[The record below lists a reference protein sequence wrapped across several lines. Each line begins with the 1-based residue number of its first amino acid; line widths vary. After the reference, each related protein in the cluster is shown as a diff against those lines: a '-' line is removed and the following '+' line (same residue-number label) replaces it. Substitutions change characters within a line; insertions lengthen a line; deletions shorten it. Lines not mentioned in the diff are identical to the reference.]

1 MFRLAWGWG
10 DLAFWQ
16 RDFVSGADR
25 IAWVRAHINLFYAGF
40 LGKIEF

>member
-10 DLAFWQ
+10 YLVLWQ

-25 IAWVRAHINLFYAGF
+25 IAWVLAHIYLFYAEL